1 MKFYLKMRKLFL
13 LSNTEMGCPER
24 LWSLHLWRYWKPNW
38 MWSCVTCCGR
48 PCLDRG
54 HGLSDLQKFLPIFN
68 NNSHRRS
75 LCFQMYHLKIK
86 RPRTKMWR
94 NRGVCFILPA
104 LTDVGHCNISDIF
117 LLHSLIPSYLE
128 LCLPSVTLDSHT
140 CLKEGGCSCHPVS
153 MIFHYFSC
161 NHNKESILLFILW
174 DVRMTITMPQT
185 QCHQ

>member
-1 MKFYLKMRKLFL
+1 MLIGKEWRSRALLISTLRKDKKQWTHMKFYLKMRKLFL

-75 LCFQMYHLKIK
+75 ICFQMYHLKIK

-104 LTDVGHCNISDIF
+104 LTDVGHCNNQTFSFSTVWFHLILNSVF
-117 LLHSLIPSYLE
+117 PVLLWIHVHVWRKGVVHVI
-128 LCLPSVTLDSHT
+128 
-140 CLKEGGCSCHPVS
+140 
-153 MIFHYFSC
+153 
-161 NHNKESILLFILW
+161 
-174 DVRMTITMPQT
+174 Q
-185 QCHQ
+185 